1 MNKKYAN
8 IIGINKYTLKNLV
21 KFFSENFFSNIK
33 IKEKLI
39 IVKNII
45 LLLWYNKIDVNKKIF
60 KIKKNIFLFLKIL
73 FSKIKIIKINNKA
86 VLDRPEDLGE
96 LYLEKFLNFQVKIRT
111 YSLHQKKIA

>member
-45 LLLWYNKIDVNKKIF
+45 LLLWYNKIDVNKILKLKKIYF
-60 KIKKNIFLFLKIL
+60 ILKIL
-73 FSKIKIIKINNKA
+73 FSKEKLLKLIIKQSLMARRSWRTFVRKIS
-86 VLDRPEDLGE
+86 E
-96 LYLEKFLNFQVKIRT
+96 FSVKIRT